1 MVHFPTGISAG
12 LVTATLI
19 LQALLPFV
27 LVHTFLPVTSNTGC
41 SPLVSE
47 PQLASA
53 QPVSLGCCGGLVL
66 ACVPVVMAPSLERQL
81 AFPTSTL
88 MLFSVFL

>member
-1 MVHFPTGISAG
+1 MVDFLMGVSAG
-12 LVTATLI
+12 LVTATVV

-27 LVHTFLPVTSNTGC
+27 LVTHLPSHHIKHRVLTAGFRA
-41 SPLVSE
+41 E
-47 PQLASA
+47 LASA
-53 QPVSLGCCGGLVL
+53 QPVSPGSRGGLVL